1 MPYTQS
7 QVFLFFFLLGI
18 VIGFLYDIFR
28 CIRKNYNT
36 SNLLTQIEDFIFL
49 IIAGF
54 ILLLGIIKINNGEL
68 RFYIFLSNFL
78 GIISYFLT
86 ISRLCVII
94 INIVVKICKKLTDFV
109 VIIIKKIFK
118 LCKKR
123 QK

>member
-54 ILLLGIIKINNGEL
+54 ILLLGILKINNGEL

>member
-54 ILLLGIIKINNGEL
+54 ILLLGILKINNGEL

-86 ISRLCVII
+86 FSRLCVII
-94 INIVVKICKKLTDFV
+94 IDIIVKICKKLTDYV